1 MGFQSFTRYISSLL
15 LVAAVFCGLQT
26 PKASGQVLYGALVG
40 TVTDSSGAVVPGATV
55 VATGKDNGQIR
66 QDKTDS
72 GGRFNLVNVLPGT
85 YDVKISSAGFR
96 PVEEVGFVITANNVA
111 RMDAHLEVGQV
122 SDTVTVSAEALTLQT
137 DKGSVQTE
145 ITSTEVADLPLGG
158 YRTYQT
164 LVNLVPGAMPGA
176 FANSTT
182 DAPDRSLATHING
195 GNAQTNVTRIDGAIS
210 INAWLPNHVG
220 YNVPAE
226 TVDTVNVTSSAAS
239 ADQGLAGSSAITLIT
254 KSGTNEIH
262 GTAFEID
269 NNQVF
274 NARNYFLKAGTSKP
288 DAIYNNW
295 GATLGGP
302 IFKNKLFYFVSL
314 DATEQ
319 KQVVNG
325 QYTVPTSDQRLGNFS
340 AYPTSSGASV
350 IYNPYTGN
358 ADGTGR
364 TPFANNSIP
373 TSMISPTSNIAL
385 GYYPQPN
392 QAGTTN
398 NYFATAPSILN
409 RYYFDT
415 KINWNRNDKH
425 TIWGKYGFMR
435 ATSGGTGIL
444 GNAGGPDPDGNAGPG
459 LGHTFVQVGT
469 IGHTYAFS
477 PTVVLDGTVAYQRI
491 KLEVNPQGFGTNYS
505 SVLGIP
511 GIDGSNILQSG
522 FPNLNIGAYAAF
534 GTPDWMPE
542 RHTDETYSHNDN
554 VTWTKGAHEFRF
566 GFDMARIHLNHWQPE
581 LSAGGARGY
590 FNFGGYVTSLNATGA
605 AAPTQ
610 FNAMAQFL
618 LGISDDEQKGYQY
631 ILMTGR
637 EWQFGFYAKD
647 RWQISRKLTLDY
659 GLRYELFPLMTRS
672 DDKGIEALDPYTNTL
687 YLGGRGSV
695 PEDVGITVSHKLFA
709 PRFGLAYRLDDKTVI
724 RAGYGINIDPLAFS
738 RPLRGFYPLTI
749 NYNYPNPSTYA
760 VANTTGN
767 GTVQQQSGLLSSGI
781 PDATAALALLT
792 QQLNTGVLQLPGNV
806 TERSPWQ
813 GPLHRGYVQSWNFTI
828 ERKLP
833 SDIIASVA
841 YVGQHSVH
849 LMADDNINSEG
860 PGPNSTAGIAHLPY
874 DILFGRSVATSMWDG
889 YLSSS
894 FNSMQVAVNK
904 NLSKGLLV
912 KAAYTWSK
920 AIDYADDD
928 GWQSMSYNWAPTFQ
942 RNRATAGFDRTQ
954 NLEMSWVYELPLGK
968 NKMWASTGVASKILG
983 GWQTSGIMAC
993 YTGTPLTVA
1002 ASDNLNDGG
1011 SGLQTA
1017 NQVAALQYIGKPG
1030 TNGYWYNPA
1039 SFASPAAY
1047 TFGNTGRNS
1056 IRGPG
1061 MWNTD
1066 INLNRTFAIRERI
1079 KLTFKAEAYNLPN
1092 TSHFGSPDV
1101 NVNDAAFMRVTSSSG
1116 ERNIRFNLHLRW

>member
-1 MGFQSFTRYISSLL
+1 MRIHGSTRFCTALALAVLSLCFL
-15 LVAAVFCGLQT
+15 HT
-26 PKASGQVLYGALVG
+26 PLASGQVLYGALVG
-40 TVTDSSGAVVPGATV
+40 TVTDPSGAVVPGATV
-55 VATGKDNGQIR
+55 VATGRDNGQVR

-85 YDVKISSAGFR
+85 YDVKINSAGFR
-96 PVEEVGFVITANNVA
+96 PMDQVGFVITANNVS
-111 RMDAHLEVGQV
+111 RIDAHLEVGGV
-122 SDTVTVSAEALTLQT
+122 SDTVTVSAEALMLQT
-137 DKGSVQTE
+137 DKGSTQTE
-145 ITSTEVADLPLGG
+145 ITGTEVTSMPLGG

-226 TVDTVNVTSSAAS
+226 TVDSVNVTSSAAS

-254 KSGTNEIH
+254 KSGTNDLH
-262 GTAFEID
+262 GTAFEIN
-269 NNQVF
+269 NNQEY
-274 NARNYFLKAGTSKP
+274 NARNYFLKAGTAKP
-288 DAIYNNW
+288 DAIYNNY
-295 GATLGGP
+295 GATLSGP
-302 IFKNKLFYFVSL
+302 IIKNKLFYFVSL
-314 DATEQ
+314 DATAQ

-325 QYTVPTSDQRLGNFS
+325 TYTVPTDAQRQGNFS
-340 AYPTSSGASV
+340 GLTST
-350 IYNPYTGN
+350 IYNPNTGN
-358 ADGTGR
+358 ANGTNR
-364 TPFANNSIP
+364 APFAGNII
-373 TSMISPTSNIAL
+373 TGISPIAL
-385 GYYPQPN
+385 AAQAYYPEPN
-392 QAGTTN
+392 LPGTTN
-398 NYFATAPSILN
+398 NYFADAPSILN

-469 IGHTYAFS
+469 IGHTYSFS
-477 PTVVLDGTVAYQRI
+477 PTVVLDGTLAYQRI
-491 KLEVNPQGFGTNYS
+491 KLEVNPQGFGTDYS

-566 GFDMARIHLNHWQPE
+566 GFDMARIHLNHWQPD

-590 FNFGGYVTSLNATGA
+590 FNFGGYVTALNATGA
-605 AAPTQ
+605 AAPSQ
-610 FNAMAQFL
+610 FNAYAQFL
-618 LGISDDEQKGYQY
+618 LGISDDVQKGYQY

-647 RWQISRKLTLDY
+647 RWQVSRKLTVDY

-687 YLGGRGSV
+687 YLGGRGTT
-695 PEDVGITVSHKLFA
+695 PLDAGISVSHKLFA
-709 PRFGLAYRLDDKTVI
+709 PRIGLAYRLDEKTVI
-724 RAGYGINIDPLAFS
+724 RTGYGMNFDPLAFS

-749 NYNYPNPSTYA
+749 NYNYPNLSTYA
-760 VANTTGN
+760 AANTAGN
-767 GTVQQQSGLLSSGI
+767 GTLVSGI
-781 PDATAALALLT
+781 PDASAALSLLT
-792 QQLNTGVLQLPGNV
+792 SQLNTGVLQLPGNV

-813 GPLHRGYVQSWNFTI
+813 GPLHRGYVQSWNFTV

-833 SDIIASVA
+833 SDVIASVA

-849 LMADDNINSEG
+849 LMADDNINSEA
-860 PGPNSTAGIAHLPY
+860 PGGGVAGLPFY
-874 DILFGRSVATSMWDG
+874 QQFGRSVATSMWDG

-894 FNSMQVAVNK
+894 FNSLQVAANR
-904 NLSKGLLV
+904 NFSKGLLV

-928 GWQSMSYNWAPTFQ
+928 GWQSMSYNYGPTFQ
-942 RNRATAGFDRTQ
+942 RNRAAAGFDRTQ
-954 NLEMSWVYELPLGK
+954 NLEMSWVYELPMGK
-968 NKMWASTGVASKILG
+968 NKQFLSTGLVSKIVG
-983 GWQTSGIMAC
+983 GWQTAGIMAC
-993 YTGTPLTVA
+993 YTGTPLTVGA
-1002 ASDNLNDGG
+1002 NDNLNDGG

-1017 NQVAALQYIGKPG
+1017 NQIAPLNFVG
-1030 TNGYWYNPA
+1030 TVGSNGMWYNPA
-1039 SFASPAAY
+1039 SFASP
-1047 TFGNTGRNS
+1047 TPGVFGNTGRNS

-1066 INLNRTFAIRERI
+1066 INLNRTFAIRERL
-1079 KLTFKAEAYNLPN
+1079 KLTFKAEAYNMPN
-1092 TSHFGSPDV
+1092 TSHFNSPDV
-1101 NVNDAAFMRVTSSSG
+1101 NVNDAAFMKITSSTG
-1116 ERNIRFNLHLRW
+1116 ERNLRFNLHLQW

>member
-1 MGFQSFTRYISSLL
+1 MGIQGFIRRFIWLALALSLCFL
-15 LVAAVFCGLQT
+15 PAPRL
-26 PKASGQVLYGALVG
+26 SGQVLYGSLVG
-40 TVTDSSGAVVPGATV
+40 TVTDPSGAVVPGAIV
-55 VATGKDNGQIR
+55 VATGKDNGQVR

-85 YDVKISSAGFR
+85 YDVRISSAGFR
-96 PVEEVGFVITANNVA
+96 PMEQIGFVITANNVSRIDA
-111 RMDAHLEVGQV
+111 RLEVGGV
-122 SDTVTVSAEALTLQT
+122 SDTVTVTAEALTLQT
-137 DKGSVQTE
+137 DKGSTQTE
-145 ITSTEVADLPLGG
+145 ITGGEVTSMPLGG

-254 KSGTNEIH
+254 KSGTNELH
-262 GTAFEID
+262 GSAFEID

-274 NARNYFLKAGTSKP
+274 NARNYFLKAGTAKP
-288 DAIYNNW
+288 DAIYNNY

-302 IFKNKLFYFVSL
+302 VLKNKLFYFVSL
-314 DATEQ
+314 DATAQ

-325 QYTVPTSDQRLGNFS
+325 TYTVPTTDQRSGNFG
-340 AYPTSSGASV
+340 AYSST
-350 IYNPYTGN
+350 IFNPYTGN
-358 ADGTGR
+358 ANGTGR
-364 TPFANNSIP
+364 VPFAGNAIP
-373 TSMISPTSNIAL
+373 ANLLSPVSLLAQS
-385 GYYPQPN
+385 YYPAPN
-392 QAGTTN
+392 VAGTTN
-398 NYFATAPSILN
+398 NYFAEAPSILN

-415 KINWNRNDKH
+415 KVNWNRNDKH

-491 KLEVNPQGFGTNYS
+491 KLEVNPQGFGTDYS

-511 GIDGSNILQSG
+511 GIDGSSILQSG

-590 FNFGGYVTSLNATGA
+590 FNFGGYITALNGGT
-605 AAPTQ
+605 APSQ
-610 FNAMAQFL
+610 FNAYAQFL

-637 EWQFGFYAKD
+637 EWQFGLYAKD
-647 RWQISRKLTLDY
+647 RWQVSRKLTIDY
-659 GLRYELFPLMTRS
+659 GVRYELFPLMTRS
-672 DDKGIEALDPYTNTL
+672 DGKGIEALDPYTDTL
-687 YLGGRGSV
+687 YLGGRGTTPV
-695 PEDVGITVSHKLFA
+695 DAGISVSHKLFA
-709 PRFGLAYRLDDKTVI
+709 PRIGLAYRLNEKTVI
-724 RAGYGINIDPLAFS
+724 RTGYGMNYDPLAFS

-749 NYNYPNPSTYA
+749 NYNYPNPTTYA
-760 VANTTGN
+760 VANTAGN
-767 GTVQQQSGLLSSGI
+767 GTLAQGSGTLTTGI
-781 PDATAALALLT
+781 PSATAALALLT

-813 GPLHRGYVQSWNFTI
+813 GFLHRGYVQSWNLTL

-833 SDIIASVA
+833 SDIIASIA

-849 LMADDNINSEG
+849 LLADDNINSEA
-860 PGPNSTAGIAHLPY
+860 PGGGVAGLPFY
-874 DILFGRSVATSMWDG
+874 SQFGRSVATSMWDG

-894 FNSMQVAVNK
+894 FNSMQIAVNK
-904 NLSKGLLV
+904 NFSKGLLV

-928 GWQSMSYNWAPTFQ
+928 GWQSVSYNYAPTFQ
-942 RNRATAGFDRTQ
+942 RNRATAGFYRTQ
-954 NLEMSWVYELPLGK
+954 NLEMSWVYELPFGK
-968 NKMWASTGVASKILG
+968 DKAYLSTGIASKIVG
-983 GWQTSGIMAC
+983 GWKTAGIMAC
-993 YTGTPLTVA
+993 YTGTPLTVGA
-1002 ASDNLNDGG
+1002 NDNLNDGG

-1017 NQVAALQYIGKPG
+1017 NQIAALQFVGTPG
-1030 TNGYWYNPA
+1030 TNGFWYNPA
-1039 SFASPAAY
+1039 SFASPAAGVY
-1047 TFGNTGRNS
+1047 GNTGRNS

-1066 INLNRTFAIRERI
+1066 INLNRTFAIRERL
-1079 KLTFKAEAYNLPN
+1079 KLMFKAEAYNLPN

-1101 NVNDAAFMRVTSSSG
+1101 NVNDAAFMKITSSSG
-1116 ERNIRFNLHLRW
+1116 ERNIRFNLHLQW

>member
-1 MGFQSFTRYISSLL
+1 MRVSETKLCALR
-15 LVAAVFCGLQT
+15 CGLALALMAFSLFQPT
-26 PKASGQVLYGALVG
+26 AAQAQVLYGSLVG
-40 TVTDSSGAVVPGATV
+40 TVTDPSGAVVPGAEV
-55 VATGKDNGQIR
+55 VATDTQTGQNR
-66 QDKTDS
+66 TDKTDS
-72 GGRFNLVNVLPGT
+72 GGRFNLVNILPGT
-85 YDVKISSAGFR
+85 YTVKVSSAGFR
-96 PVEEVGFVITANNVA
+96 PTEQTGFIITANNVA
-111 RMDAHLEVGQV
+111 RMDVHLEVGQT
-122 SDTVTVSAEALTLQT
+122 SDTVTVSADALQLQT
-137 DKGSVQTE
+137 DKGSTQTE
-145 ITSTEVADLPLGG
+145 ITGKEVTELPLGG

-226 TVDTVNVTSSAAS
+226 TVETVNVTSSAAS

-254 KSGTNEIH
+254 KSGTNQLH
-262 GTAFEID
+262 GSAFEID
-269 NNQVF
+269 GNQTF
-274 NARNYFLKAGTSKP
+274 NARNFFQKAGVAKP
-288 DAIYNNW
+288 VSIYNNY

-302 IFKNKLFYFVSL
+302 IVKNKLFYFVSL
-314 DATEQ
+314 DATAQ
-319 KQVVNG
+319 KQNVNG
-325 QYTVPTSDQRLGNFS
+325 YYTVPTDDQRAGNFS
-340 AYPTSSGASV
+340 AYPSV

-358 ADGTGR
+358 PDGTGR
-364 TPFANNSIP
+364 AAFAGN
-373 TSMISPTSNIAL
+373 MIGASYLSPAAL
-385 GYYPQPN
+385 KAQAYYPEPN
-392 QAGTTN
+392 LPGATN
-398 NYFATAPSILN
+398 NYFAVEPSILN

-444 GNAGGPDPDGNAGPG
+444 GAAGGPDPDGNAGSG

-477 PTVVLDGTVAYQRI
+477 PTVVLDGTIAYQRI
-491 KLEVNPQGFGTNYS
+491 KLEVNPQGYGTNYS
-505 SVLGIP
+505 SILGIP
-511 GIDGSNILQSG
+511 GINGPDPLQSG
-522 FPNLNIGAYAAF
+522 FPNFNIGAYAAF

-590 FNFGGYVTSLNATGA
+590 FNFGGQVTALNGGA
-605 AAPTQ
+605 PASQ
-610 FNAMAQFL
+610 YNAYAQFL

-637 EWQFGFYAKD
+637 EWQFGLYAKD
-647 RWQISRKLTLDY
+647 RWQVTRKLTIDY

-672 DDKGIEALDPYTNTL
+672 DGKGLEALDPYTNTL
-687 YLGGRGSV
+687 YLGGRGTT
-695 PEDVGITVSHKLFA
+695 PEDVNMTVSHKLFA
-709 PRFGLAYRLDDKTVI
+709 PRIGLAYRLDDKTVI
-724 RAGYGINIDPLAFS
+724 RAGYGLNYDPLAWS

-749 NYNYPNPSTYA
+749 NYNYPN
-760 VANTTGN
+760 NTTFSAAATPSG
-767 GTVQQQSGLLSSGI
+767 GTLAGGI
-781 PDATAALALLT
+781 PDATASLALLT
-792 QQLNTGVLQLPGNV
+792 SQLNTGVLQLPGNV
-806 TERSPWQ
+806 TERSPWN

-849 LMADDNINSEG
+849 LMADDNINSEA
-860 PGPNSTAGIAHLPY
+860 PGGGVAGLPY
-874 DILFGRSVATSMWDG
+874 DKLFGRSVATSMWDG

-894 FNSMQVAVNK
+894 FNSLQVAANK
-904 NLSKGLLV
+904 SFSKGLLV

-920 AIDYADDD
+920 AIDYTDDD
-928 GWQSMSYNWAPTFQ
+928 GWASVSYNYAPTFQ
-942 RNRATAGFDRTQ
+942 RNRALAGFDRAQ
-954 NLEMSWVYELPLGK
+954 NLELSWVYDLPLG
-968 NKMWASTGVASKILG
+968 TGRAFLNQGVIAKIVG
-983 GWQTSGIMAC
+983 GWQTAGIMAC
-993 YTGTPLTVA
+993 YTGTPLTVGA
-1002 ASDNLNDGG
+1002 NDNLNDGG

-1017 NQVAALQYIGKPG
+1017 NQIAALQFVGTPG
-1030 TNGYWYNPA
+1030 TNGYWYNPS
-1039 SFASPAAY
+1039 SFASPANA
-1047 TFGNTGRNS
+1047 TFGNTGRNY

-1061 MWNTD
+1061 TWNTD
-1066 INLNRTFAIRERI
+1066 ININRTFAIKERL
-1079 KLTFKAEAYNLPN
+1079 KLTFKAEAYNMPN
-1092 TSHFGSPDV
+1092 TSHFNAPDV
-1101 NVNDAAFMRVTSSSG
+1101 NVNDAAFMKITSSYG
-1116 ERNIRFNLHLRW
+1116 ERNIRFNLRMQW

>member
-1 MGFQSFTRYISSLL
+1 MGIHTLTRCFSGLMLMAMACCLL
-15 LVAAVFCGLQT
+15 QAPMAE
-26 PKASGQVLYGALVG
+26 GQVLYGSLVG
-40 TVTDSSGAVVPGATV
+40 TVSDPSGAVVPGATV
-55 VATGKDNGQIR
+55 VAIGKDNGQTR
-66 QDKTDS
+66 QDTTDS
-72 GGRFNLVNVLPGT
+72 AGRFNLVNVLPGV
-85 YDVKISSAGFR
+85 YDIKISSAGFR
-96 PVEEVGFVITANNVA
+96 PMQEVGFVITANNVS
-111 RMDAHLEVGQV
+111 RIDAHLEVGQV
-122 SDTVTVSAEALTLQT
+122 SDTVTVSAEAATLQT

-145 ITSTEVADLPLGG
+145 ITSTEVTSMPLGG

-226 TVDTVNVTSSAAS
+226 IVDSVSVTSSAAS

-254 KSGTNEIH
+254 KSGTNELH
-262 GTAFEID
+262 GSAFEIN
-269 NNQVF
+269 NNQEY
-274 NARNYFLKAGTSKP
+274 NARNYFLKAGTAKP
-288 DAIYNNW
+288 DAIYNNY
-295 GATLGGP
+295 GATLGGAV
-302 IFKNKLFYFVSL
+302 IKNKLFYFVSL
-314 DATEQ
+314 DATAQ
-319 KQVVNG
+319 KQIVNG
-325 QYTVPTSDQRLGNFS
+325 TYTVPTADQRLGNFG
-340 AYPTSSGASV
+340 AYSNI

-358 ADGTGR
+358 ADGSGR
-364 TPFANNSIP
+364 VAFAGNSVP
-373 TSMISPTSNIAL
+373 NSLLSPAAL
-385 GYYPQPN
+385 LAQSYYPAPN
-392 QAGTTN
+392 VAGTAN
-398 NYFATAPSILN
+398 NYFAEAPSILN

-415 KINWNRNDKH
+415 KINWNRTEKH

-469 IGHTYAFS
+469 IGHTYSFT
-477 PTVVLDGTVAYQRI
+477 PTVVLDGTVSYQRI
-491 KLEVNPQGFGTNYS
+491 KLEVNPQGFGTNYDTT
-505 SVLGIP
+505 LGIP
-511 GIDGSNILQSG
+511 GINGGDILQSG
-522 FPNLNIGAYAAF
+522 FPNLAIGAYAAF
-534 GTPDWMPE
+534 GTPSWMPE

-554 VTWTKGAHEFRF
+554 ITWTKGAHEFRF

-590 FNFGGYVTSLNATGA
+590 FDFNGYVTALKGGSVSQYNAY
-605 AAPTQ
+605 
-610 FNAMAQFL
+610 AQFL
-618 LGISDDEQKGYQY
+618 LGITDNAQKGYQY

-659 GLRYELFPLMTRS
+659 GLRYEIFPLMTRS
-672 DDKGIEALDPYTNTL
+672 NGKGIEALDPYTNTL
-687 YLGGRGSV
+687 YMGGRGSV
-695 PEDVGITVSHKLFA
+695 PEDIDITVSKKLFA
-709 PRFGLAYRLDDKTVI
+709 PRIGLAYRLDDKTVI
-724 RAGYGINIDPLAFS
+724 RSGYGMNVDPLAWS

-749 NYNYPNPSTYA
+749 NYNYTNPSTYA
-760 VANTTGN
+760 VANTAGN
-767 GTVQQQSGLLSSGI
+767 GTLAQGSGLLSSGI
-781 PDATAALALLT
+781 PSAAGSLALLT

-806 TERSPWQ
+806 TERSPWN

-833 SDIIASVA
+833 SDIIGSVA

-849 LMADDNINSEG
+849 LMADDNINSEA
-860 PGPNSTAGIAHLPY
+860 PGGGVAGLPFY
-874 DILFGRSVATSMWDG
+874 QQFGRSVATSMWDG

-904 NLSKGLLV
+904 NTSKGLLV

-928 GWQSMSYNWAPTFQ
+928 GWQSMAYNWAPTFQ

-954 NLEMSWVYELPLGK
+954 NLEMSWVYELPMGK
-968 NKMWASTGVASKILG
+968 NKMLASTGVASKILG
-983 GWQTSGIMAC
+983 GWQTAGIMAC
-993 YTGTPLTVA
+993 YTGTPLTVG
-1002 ASDNLNDGG
+1002 ASNNLNDGG
-1011 SGLQTA
+1011 SGTQTA
-1017 NQVAALQYIGKPG
+1017 NQVAALQFIGTPG
-1030 TNGYWYNPA
+1030 TNGVWYSPA
-1039 SFASPAAY
+1039 SFAQPAAATY
-1047 TFGNTGRNS
+1047 GNTGRNS

-1066 INLNRTFAIRERI
+1066 INVNRTFAIRERM

-1092 TSHFGSPDV
+1092 TSHFNAPGDL
-1101 NVNDAAFMRVTSSSG
+1101 NVSDTNTFMRITSSTG
-1116 ERNIRFNLHLRW
+1116 ERNIRFNLHLQW